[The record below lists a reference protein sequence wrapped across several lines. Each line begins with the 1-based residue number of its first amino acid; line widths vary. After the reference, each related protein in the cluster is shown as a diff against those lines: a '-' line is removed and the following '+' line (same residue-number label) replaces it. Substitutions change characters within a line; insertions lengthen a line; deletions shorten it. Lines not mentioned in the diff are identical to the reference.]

1 MAQRNTREAHKQKE
15 KQRQKQKQKTLKQK
29 GGNLTPWLKEVKAAH
44 RELKQKNPDTPLGDA
59 MKLASKRRKTQ
70 RK

>member
-1 MAQRNTREAHKQKE
+1 MAERNTREAHKQK
-15 KQRQKQKQKTLKQK
+15 QQKQKQKTLKQK
-29 GGNLTPWLKEVKAAH
+29 GGKLSHWQKEVKDAH
-44 RELKQKNPDTPLGDA
+44 RELKQKNPSAPLGDA